1 VERRFASRVRRR
13 IKEKT
18 MNENKT
24 EGAAKV
30 VVGKLESAAGEVL
43 GDGELQARGN
53 LRQVGGHV
61 QEVAGSVQEALGQAA
76 GQARAAVSK
85 ATDAYGRASD
95 TAHDIARRV
104 EPFVDEQ
111 PYVALGLAAAVG
123 LLVGLLIAGRGPK
136 IVYVRPRA

>member
-1 VERRFASRVRRR
+1 
-13 IKEKT
+13 

-76 GQARAAVSK
+76 DQAKAAVAK

-104 EPFVDEQ
+104 EPFVEEQ